1 MVQSPVLP
9 AESAPDKVPVNL
21 RNFRVMLDGQLS
33 LVKQHNAENVKLD
46 YSAAKIDKSTEHL
59 AREV

>member
-1 MVQSPVLP
+1 
-9 AESAPDKVPVNL
+9 
-21 RNFRVMLDGQLS
+21 MLEGQLS

-46 YSAAKIDKSTEHL
+46 YNAAKIDKSTEHL